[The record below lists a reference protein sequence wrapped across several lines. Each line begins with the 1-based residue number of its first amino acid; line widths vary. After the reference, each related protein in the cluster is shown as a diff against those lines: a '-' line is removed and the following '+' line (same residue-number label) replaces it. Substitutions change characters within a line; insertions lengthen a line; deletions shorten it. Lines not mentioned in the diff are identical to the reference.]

1 VLLGRVHRLM
11 LGGWRNLT
19 SAAAMATNAMPM
31 VIAACVAVVLSCVG
45 EQCDP
50 DLALSAELRANC
62 HSRRAVLCAP
72 HR

>member
-1 VLLGRVHRLM
+1 MLLGRVHRLM

-19 SAAAMATNAMPM
+19 SAAAMATNAM

-45 EQCDP
+45 AQCDR